1 MLSLSCSHI
10 TVITV
15 LKVMA
20 MSVFKDRA
28 LVPSMHIIPVAT
40 ESGVTFEFDVMPFAV
55 PKAAGV
61 MFKSQNVA
69 TICASETPV
78 HRAVPAEDFIMDL
91 LSGLVRNLCEAT
103 FIIAGWHGYC
113 FAVERGIGS
122 GDVV

>member
-20 MSVFKDRA
+20 MSVFNDKV
-28 LVPSMHIIPVAT
+28 LVPSMRIVPVAK
-40 ESGVTFEFDVMPFAV
+40 ESGVGFEFDVMPSAV

-61 MFKSQNVA
+61 MFKLQNVA

-78 HRAVPAEDFIMDL
+78 HRAVPAEDFIMDF

-103 FIIAGWHGYC
+103 FMFAEWHGYC
-113 FAVERGIGS
+113 FVVERGIGG